1 MKNIFKIYKRDLKK
15 IFTNSMAIILAVGI
29 AVLPSLYA
37 WFNIYAN
44 WDPYGPAST
53 GNMKVAVVIN
63 DEGYEFKGVEINVGD
78 QIKSNLKANDM
89 IDWQFVSKERAVN
102 GIKAGD
108 YYAGIEIPKGFSKSL
123 TSIMTKNFKQP
134 KITYY
139 ANEKK
144 NAIATKITDKVVQT
158 IQTEVNESFV
168 TTVINLVNKLLG
180 TVIEQGK
187 KEGTNIFQNL
197 QNQIDSAQSAV
208 KSVEKTIDGFEGV
221 MEVAQDLNKS
231 LSKTDLSAILGD
243 TKTVVSDTQDAI
255 KVAESSVDAVTSS
268 VGDVLKSSSK
278 KLANSANN
286 LKKINDATSDK
297 AQAEIKSVLA
307 ECAQARKELQAI
319 VPALEKV
326 NNNLPKPLSSVE
338 ALIKVLKI
346 ADSRLGGVENEL
358 NKILKGDTS
367 KKIGDVADKLTSV
380 STTLDSSL
388 STYTKEIKPQ
398 LDKTVDSLLDVLFDV
413 SNLLTTIENQSP
425 QLNALV
431 KSLNGS
437 IEAGDDLLTS
447 LHSLISNCAKQLEIL
462 SKKLDGLGD
471 SEIVNTLMNLTEG
484 NSDDLGSFIAC
495 PVKVNTDK
503 IYGIDNYGSAMAPF
517 YSTLALWVGAIILVA
532 LIKPKVAN
540 KKEIGNI
547 KPREEYFGRSLIFLT
562 ISLVQG
568 LIICLG
574 DLYFLKIQCYHPVKF
589 IFAGLC
595 ASFVFTFFIYS
606 LVAAWGD
613 IGKAVA
619 VIMLVVQLGG
629 CGGTFPIDVTPAFFR
644 AINPYLPYTF
654 VIDAL
659 RECVCGTYG
668 NNYWI
673 CLGKLFVYFFIGL
686 LIGTLFRYLF
696 RKPMRFF
703 EKKVEET
710 GLL

>member
-1 MKNIFKIYKRDLKK
+1 MKNILKIYKRDLKK

-53 GNMKVAVVIN
+53 GNMKIAVVIN
-63 DEGYEFKGVEINVGD
+63 DEGYEYKGVEINVGD
-78 QIKSNLKANDM
+78 QIKSNLKGNNV
-89 IDWQFVSKERAVN
+89 IDWQFVSKERAMN

-158 IQTEVNESFV
+158 VQTEVNESFV
-168 TTVINLVNKLLG
+168 TTVVNLVNKLLG
-180 TVIEQGK
+180 TVIEEGK
-187 KEGTNIFQNL
+187 KDGTNIFQNL
-197 QNQIDSAQSAV
+197 QNQIDSAKSAV
-208 KSVEKTIDGFEGV
+208 KSIEKTIDGFEGV
-221 MEVAQDLNKS
+221 MEVAQDLNKT
-231 LSKTDLSAILGD
+231 LSKTDLSSVLGD
-243 TKTVVSDTQDAI
+243 TQNVVNNTQDAI
-255 KVAESSVDAVTSS
+255 KVAESSVDVVTSS
-268 VGDVLKSSSK
+268 VGDVLTSSSK
-278 KLANSANN
+278 KLENSANN
-286 LKKINDATSDK
+286 LKKINNVTTEK

-307 ECAQARKELQAI
+307 ECVQARKELQAI
-319 VPALEKV
+319 VPTLENV
-326 NNNLPKPLSSVE
+326 NNSLPKPLSAVK
-338 ALIKVLKI
+338 ALVKILKT

-358 NKILKGDTS
+358 NKMLQGDTS
-367 KKIGDVADKLTSV
+367 KKVSDVANKLSEV
-380 STTLDSSL
+380 SKTLDSSL
-388 STYTKEIKPQ
+388 STYESDIKPS
-398 LDKTVDSLLDVLFDV
+398 LDNTIDSLLDVLFDV

-437 IEAGDDLLTS
+437 ISAGDDLLTS
-447 LHSLISNCAKQLEIL
+447 LHALTGNCATQLDNL
-462 SKKLDGLGD
+462 SKKLNGLSD
-471 SEIVNTLMNLTEG
+471 SELVNALVNLSEG
-484 NSDDLGSFIAC
+484 NSDELGEFIAC
-495 PVKVNTDK
+495 PVIVNTEK
-503 IYGIDNYGSAMAPF
+503 VYGLDNYGSAMAPF

-532 LIKPKVAN
+532 LIKPKVSN
-540 KKEIGNI
+540 KKEIGKI

-562 ISLVQG
+562 ISLIQG

-574 DLYFLKIQCYHPVKF
+574 DLYFLKIQCYHPLKF

-654 VIDAL
+654 VIDAF

-673 CLGKLFVYFFIGL
+673 CLAKLFVYFFIGL
-686 LIGTLFRYLF
+686 FIGTLFRYMF

-703 EKKVEET
+703 EKKIEET
-710 GLL
+710 GLF

>member
-1 MKNIFKIYKRDLKK
+1 M
-15 IFTNSMAIILAVGI
+15 
-29 AVLPSLYA
+29 
-37 WFNIYAN
+37 
-44 WDPYGPAST
+44 
-53 GNMKVAVVIN
+53 
-63 DEGYEFKGVEINVGD
+63 
-78 QIKSNLKANDM
+78 
-89 IDWQFVSKERAVN
+89 
-102 GIKAGD
+102 
-108 YYAGIEIPKGFSKSL
+108 
-123 TSIMTKNFKQP
+123 
-134 KITYY
+134 
-139 ANEKK
+139 
-144 NAIATKITDKVVQT
+144 
-158 IQTEVNESFV
+158 
-168 TTVINLVNKLLG
+168 
-180 TVIEQGK
+180 
-187 KEGTNIFQNL
+187 
-197 QNQIDSAQSAV
+197 
-208 KSVEKTIDGFEGV
+208 
-221 MEVAQDLNKS
+221 
-231 LSKTDLSAILGD
+231 
-243 TKTVVSDTQDAI
+243 
-255 KVAESSVDAVTSS
+255 
-268 VGDVLKSSSK
+268 
-278 KLANSANN
+278 
-286 LKKINDATSDK
+286 
-297 AQAEIKSVLA
+297 
-307 ECAQARKELQAI
+307 
-319 VPALEKV
+319 
-326 NNNLPKPLSSVE
+326 
-338 ALIKVLKI
+338 
-346 ADSRLGGVENEL
+346 
-358 NKILKGDTS
+358 
-367 KKIGDVADKLTSV
+367 
-380 STTLDSSL
+380 
-388 STYTKEIKPQ
+388 
-398 LDKTVDSLLDVLFDV
+398 
-413 SNLLTTIENQSP
+413 
-425 QLNALV
+425 
-431 KSLNGS
+431 
-437 IEAGDDLLTS
+437 TS
-447 LHSLISNCAKQLEIL
+447 LHSLISNCAKQLENL

-484 NSDDLGSFIAC
+484 NSDELGSFIAC

-532 LIKPKVAN
+532 LVKHKVAN

-619 VIMLVVQLGG
+619 VILLVVQLGG

-668 NNYWI
+668 NNYWV

>member
-1 MKNIFKIYKRDLKK
+1 MLFKDLENINSNIAAELSKHNINEMTDVQAKTYKHIYNNKDLIVCSGTGTGKTLAYLCPIISRLSDTTKNIQ
-15 IFTNSMAIILAVGI
+15 AIILVPNGELASQINKQLEDIFSYDNCPYSSMFVTGEGNINRQLEALKHKPAILVGTPARVYQLINIKKLKVHEVKTIVLDEADKLLGKTYIEHVYSIRKSLMKYTQVLLFSASIDKKTRKEANSLTYKAIDININAIKNSESVIPSSIKHNYVITDRRERIETLRKLVKAVKPVKCIIFINTKYDLEEALQKLQYHNYNVGCISGNQDAMSKRNTLNNFKSGKLQLLLATDI
-29 AVLPSLYA
+29 AARGLQID
-37 WFNIYAN
+37 NI
-44 WDPYGPAST
+44 D
-53 GNMKVAVVIN
+53 VVIN
-63 DEGYEFKGVEINVGD
+63 V
-78 QIKSNLKANDM
+78 
-89 IDWQFVSKERAVN
+89 
-102 GIKAGD
+102 
-108 YYAGIEIPKGFSKSL
+108 
-123 TSIMTKNFKQP
+123 
-134 KITYY
+134 
-139 ANEKK
+139 
-144 NAIATKITDKVVQT
+144 
-158 IQTEVNESFV
+158 
-168 TTVINLVNKLLG
+168 
-180 TVIEQGK
+180 
-187 KEGTNIFQNL
+187 
-197 QNQIDSAQSAV
+197 
-208 KSVEKTIDGFEGV
+208 
-221 MEVAQDLNKS
+221 
-231 LSKTDLSAILGD
+231 
-243 TKTVVSDTQDAI
+243 
-255 KVAESSVDAVTSS
+255 
-268 VGDVLKSSSK
+268 
-278 KLANSANN
+278 
-286 LKKINDATSDK
+286 
-297 AQAEIKSVLA
+297 
-307 ECAQARKELQAI
+307 
-319 VPALEKV
+319 
-326 NNNLPKPLSSVE
+326 NLPEEPKEYIHRAGRCGRNGNKGLVLS
-338 ALIKVLKI
+338 II
-346 ADSRLGGVENEL
+346 TENEL

-367 KKIGDVADKLTSV
+367 KKIGDVADKLISV

-425 QLNALV
+425 QLNTLV

-447 LHSLISNCAKQLEIL
+447 LHSLISNCAKQLENL

-484 NSDDLGSFIAC
+484 NSDELGSFIAC

-619 VIMLVVQLGG
+619 VILLVVQLGG

>member
-1 MKNIFKIYKRDLKK
+1 M
-15 IFTNSMAIILAVGI
+15 
-29 AVLPSLYA
+29 
-37 WFNIYAN
+37 
-44 WDPYGPAST
+44 
-53 GNMKVAVVIN
+53 
-63 DEGYEFKGVEINVGD
+63 
-78 QIKSNLKANDM
+78 
-89 IDWQFVSKERAVN
+89 
-102 GIKAGD
+102 
-108 YYAGIEIPKGFSKSL
+108 
-123 TSIMTKNFKQP
+123 
-134 KITYY
+134 
-139 ANEKK
+139 
-144 NAIATKITDKVVQT
+144 
-158 IQTEVNESFV
+158 
-168 TTVINLVNKLLG
+168 
-180 TVIEQGK
+180 
-187 KEGTNIFQNL
+187 
-197 QNQIDSAQSAV
+197 
-208 KSVEKTIDGFEGV
+208 
-221 MEVAQDLNKS
+221 
-231 LSKTDLSAILGD
+231 
-243 TKTVVSDTQDAI
+243 
-255 KVAESSVDAVTSS
+255 
-268 VGDVLKSSSK
+268 LKSSSK

-286 LKKINDATSDK
+286 LKKINDTNSDK

-326 NNNLPKPLSSVE
+326 NDNLPKPLSSVK
-338 ALIKVLKI
+338 ALIKVLKT
-346 ADSRLGGVENEL
+346 ADSRLSG
-358 NKILKGDTS
+358 
-367 KKIGDVADKLTSV
+367 
-380 STTLDSSL
+380 
-388 STYTKEIKPQ
+388 
-398 LDKTVDSLLDVLFDV
+398 
-413 SNLLTTIENQSP
+413 
-425 QLNALV
+425 V

-447 LHSLISNCAKQLEIL
+447 LHSLISNCAKQLENL

-696 RKPMRFF
+696 RKPVRFF

>member
-102 GIKAGD
+102 GIEAGD

-187 KEGTNIFQNL
+187 KE
-197 QNQIDSAQSAV
+197 
-208 KSVEKTIDGFEGV
+208 
-221 MEVAQDLNKS
+221 VAQDLNKS

-243 TKTVVSDTQDAI
+243 TKTVVSDTEDAI

-286 LKKINDATSDK
+286 LKKINDTNSDK

-326 NNNLPKPLSSVE
+326 NDNLPKPLSSVK
-338 ALIKVLKI
+338 ALIKVLKT

-358 NKILKGDTS
+358 NKILKGD
-367 KKIGDVADKLTSV
+367 
-380 STTLDSSL
+380 
-388 STYTKEIKPQ
+388 
-398 LDKTVDSLLDVLFDV
+398 
-413 SNLLTTIENQSP
+413 
-425 QLNALV
+425 
-431 KSLNGS
+431 
-437 IEAGDDLLTS
+437 
-447 LHSLISNCAKQLEIL
+447 
-462 SKKLDGLGD
+462 
-471 SEIVNTLMNLTEG
+471 
-484 NSDDLGSFIAC
+484 
-495 PVKVNTDK
+495 
-503 IYGIDNYGSAMAPF
+503 
-517 YSTLALWVGAIILVA
+517 
-532 LIKPKVAN
+532 
-540 KKEIGNI
+540 
-547 KPREEYFGRSLIFLT
+547 
-562 ISLVQG
+562 
-568 LIICLG
+568 
-574 DLYFLKIQCYHPVKF
+574 
-589 IFAGLC
+589 
-595 ASFVFTFFIYS
+595 
-606 LVAAWGD
+606 
-613 IGKAVA
+613 
-619 VIMLVVQLGG
+619 
-629 CGGTFPIDVTPAFFR
+629 
-644 AINPYLPYTF
+644 
-654 VIDAL
+654 
-659 RECVCGTYG
+659 
-668 NNYWI
+668 
-673 CLGKLFVYFFIGL
+673 
-686 LIGTLFRYLF
+686 
-696 RKPMRFF
+696 
-703 EKKVEET
+703 
-710 GLL
+710 

>member
-1 MKNIFKIYKRDLKK
+1 MKNILKIYKRDLKK

-63 DEGYEFKGVEINVGD
+63 DEGYEYKGVEINVGD
-78 QIKSNLKANDM
+78 QIKSNLKGNNV
-89 IDWQFVSKERAVN
+89 IDWQFVSKERAMN

-158 IQTEVNESFV
+158 VQTEVNESFV
-168 TTVINLVNKLLG
+168 TTVVNLVNKLLG
-180 TVIEQGK
+180 TVIEEGK
-187 KEGTNIFQNL
+187 KDGTNIFQNL
-197 QNQIDSAQSAV
+197 QNQIDSAKSAV
-208 KSVEKTIDGFEGV
+208 KSIEKTIDGFKGV
-221 MEVAQDLNKS
+221 MEVAQDLNKT
-231 LSKTDLSAILGD
+231 LSKTDLSSVLGD
-243 TKTVVSDTQDAI
+243 TQNVVNNTQDAI
-255 KVAESSVDAVTSS
+255 KVAESSVDVVTSS
-268 VGDVLKSSSK
+268 VGDVLTSSSK
-278 KLANSANN
+278 KLENSANN
-286 LKKINDATSDK
+286 LKKINNVTTEKS
-297 AQAEIKSVLA
+297 QAEIKSVLA
-307 ECAQARKELQAI
+307 ECVQARKELQAI
-319 VPALEKV
+319 VPTLENV
-326 NNNLPKPLSSVE
+326 NNSLPKPLSAVK
-338 ALIKVLKI
+338 ALVKILKT

-358 NKILKGDTS
+358 NKMLQGDTS
-367 KKIGDVADKLTSV
+367 KKVNDVANKLSEV
-380 STTLDSSL
+380 SKTLDSSL
-388 STYTKEIKPQ
+388 STYESDIKPS
-398 LDKTVDSLLDVLFDV
+398 LDNTIDSLLDVLFDV

-425 QLNALV
+425 QLNTLV

-437 IEAGDDLLTS
+437 ISAGDDLLTS
-447 LHSLISNCAKQLEIL
+447 LHALISNCATQLDNL
-462 SKKLDGLGD
+462 SKKLNGLSD
-471 SEIVNTLMNLTEG
+471 SELVNALVNLSEG
-484 NSDDLGSFIAC
+484 NSDELGEFIAC
-495 PVKVNTDK
+495 PVIVNTEK
-503 IYGIDNYGSAMAPF
+503 VYGLDNYGSAMAPF
-517 YSTLALWVGAIILVA
+517 YSTLALWVGA
-532 LIKPKVAN
+532 
-540 KKEIGNI
+540 
-547 KPREEYFGRSLIFLT
+547 GRSLIFLT
-562 ISLVQG
+562 ISLIQG

-574 DLYFLKIQCYHPVKF
+574 DLYFLKIQCYHPLKF

-629 CGGTFPIDVTPAFFR
+629 CGGTFR

-654 VIDAL
+654 VIDAF

-673 CLGKLFVYFFIGL
+673 CLAKLFVYFFIGL
-686 LIGTLFRYLF
+686 FIGTLFRYMF

-703 EKKVEET
+703 EKKIEET
-710 GLL
+710 GLF